1 MYASKGILQILP
13 TITSFIFSSPC
24 VFWLFK
30 TYILSINYTVA
41 ILEQRIINILAVPG
55 LRWCPMDSVAVEVEG
70 HVTVV
75 RFWGSPERGAPVVND
90 RHVSVWEALMHSVP
104 SR

>member
-1 MYASKGILQILP
+1 
-13 TITSFIFSSPC
+13 
-24 VFWLFK
+24 
-30 TYILSINYTVA
+30 
-41 ILEQRIINILAVPG
+41 
-55 LRWCPMDSVAVEVEG
+55 MDSVAVEVEG

-90 RHVSVWEALMHSVP
+90 RHVSVWEALMHSIP